1 VSAGTWCVWWNPPV
15 ASDADRDQRL
25 ASRTVG
31 DAGPHVVFVHGLFGQ
46 GKNWTTIAKG
56 LADGHRVT
64 LLDLPNHGSSPWTE
78 RVDYLDMAE
87 QVAAELRD
95 LGEPVTL
102 VGHSMGGKVAMQ
114 LALRHP
120 ELLRALVVVD
130 VAPSDYP
137 EAGARTDDPDE
148 EATPFAG
155 YIAAMRALDLHR
167 LQSRDEADRAL
178 QAAVPSRMVRSFLLQ
193 SLVRDGA
200 QDWRWR
206 LNLPALARD
215 LGYLRGFPE
224 PPPGATFD
232 GPVLWIAGANSTYVL
247 PEDRARMDE
256 LFPATRLVKIK
267 NAGHWV
273 HSEQPEVFIET
284 MRRFLDVV
292 EG

>member
-1 VSAGTWCVWWNPPV
+1 V
-15 ASDADRDQRL
+15 ADDADRTERL

-31 DAGPHVVFVHGLFGQ
+31 AAGPHVVFVHGLFGQ

-56 LADGHRVT
+56 LADRHRVT
-64 LLDLPNHGSSPWTE
+64 LLDLPNHGSSPWTD

-87 QVAAELRD
+87 KLEAELRE

-148 EATPFAG
+148 ESTPFAG
-155 YIAAMRALDLHR
+155 YIAAMRALDLDR

-193 SLVRDGA
+193 SLVREGA
-200 QDWRWR
+200 EGWRWR
-206 LNLPALARD
+206 LNLAALARD
-215 LGYLRGFPE
+215 LGHLRGFPT
-224 PPPGATFD
+224 PPPGATFE
-232 GPVLWIAGANSTYVL
+232 GPVLWIAGANSTYIL

-256 LFPATRLVKIK
+256 LFPSTRLVKIK

-273 HSEQPEVFIET
+273 HSEQPEVFLQTI
-284 MRRFLDVV
+284 RRFLDVV
-292 EG
+292 EQG